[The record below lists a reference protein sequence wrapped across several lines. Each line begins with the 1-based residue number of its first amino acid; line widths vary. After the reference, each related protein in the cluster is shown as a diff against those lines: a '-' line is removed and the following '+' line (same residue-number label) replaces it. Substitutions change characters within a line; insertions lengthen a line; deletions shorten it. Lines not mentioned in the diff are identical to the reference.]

1 MFLYF
6 DGSLKAVAP
15 CTLIVCIIFAIRCL
29 SMMYPAH
36 LIDCSFATLAGCE
49 FCNKFNNKFFFYL
62 FTGNT
67 RVRHCGGVCAFW
79 DAMLT
84 SDIDA
89 NYLMAEAEEAF
100 EHACYKRPRD
110 DDEFPNLS
118 RSHSEPDLNTGLFPY
133 PMWDPDE
140 RNPVRR
146 MVIDLRPDTTYYKL
160 ACLVPRGALTYFLK
174 HGIDGIPAVKRLR
187 FADGAFDR
195 ASMEHLRSS
204 ASRSPMSFEG
214 PLREYSP
221 PATKRGRKGAY

>member
-1 MFLYF
+1 M
-6 DGSLKAVAP
+6 
-15 CTLIVCIIFAIRCL
+15 
-29 SMMYPAH
+29 
-36 LIDCSFATLAGCE
+36 
-49 FCNKFNNKFFFYL
+49 
-62 FTGNT
+62 
-67 RVRHCGGVCAFW
+67 W

-84 SDIDA
+84 NDIAA
-89 NYLMAEAEEAF
+89 NYAMAEAEEAF
-100 EHACYKRPRD
+100 ERACYKRPRND
-110 DDEFPNLS
+110 DVLANLS

-140 RNPVRR
+140 RNPGRR

-187 FADGAFDR
+187 FAVDRVKRLRLADGAFDR